1 MGNDLWY
8 NTCAREKDWRD
19 SKTGSTD
26 SLRDFGKMGAGT
38 WSPWPREPL
47 LASTVEG
54 PSMRHR
60 SESSWMSTVRLPPY
74 KWKVTR
80 SSLLCVKTFNDRHI
94 SMTKDSSP
102 SLFFLSFSR
111 SLGKQKQ
118 SFFFLLLFGRKIS
131 PARYPHHHQFP
142 SLLAAF

>member
-19 SKTGSTD
+19 SKTGSPD

-94 SMTKDSSP
+94 SMTKNPSP
-102 SLFFLSFSR
+102 SLFSR
-111 SLGKQKQ
+111 SRWAGK
-118 SFFFLLLFGRKIS
+118 SNHSFLLFLFGRKIS